1 MHIKRANYDNGARFL
16 GQQLFGTKV
25 RGQQVSVRAVPLF
38 ALMLLTFS
46 APLAAETITL
56 AIAAFPDLDRGIKL
70 AIPLYKKLHPNVE
83 IKLTSLG
90 IADHHTSMVTALG
103 AGGKL
108 PDVIAIDVDFIAKFA
123 ESDGFEDLGKP
134 PYDAMQYRNKI
145 ASFVYPLAISS
156 KGALAAMPVDIGPG
170 ALFYRKDLL
179 DAVGVSEA
187 ELTASW
193 ESYIAAGKKLKAATG
208 AWLLASAG
216 DIKNIVIRSNLQDG
230 EGIYFNKKGEP
241 VITSPRFKRA
251 FELAKAA
258 RDAGIDAK
266 VTSWT
271 NEWSEGFRSD
281 KLASQM
287 MGAWLAG
294 HLNNWIAPK
303 AAGKWRSASLPGG
316 AYSSWG
322 GSYYGIPKKAQ
333 HKAAAWEFIKF
344 LTTNKEM
351 QILAFR
357 SFDAFPSLIEAQND
371 EFVDQPIAYLGNQKA
386 RQQWKFAASKI
397 AAISVDKYDRV
408 AKEVVDAELEMVL
421 ELNKDIDAALVSAQ
435 ARLTRRVRR

>member
-1 MHIKRANYDNGARFL
+1 VIFRSRLLRALILLAF
-16 GQQLFGTKV
+16 
-25 RGQQVSVRAVPLF
+25 SMSS
-38 ALMLLTFS
+38 ALLC
-46 APLAAETITL
+46 AQTITL
-56 AIAAFPDLDRGIKL
+56 TVAAFPDLDRGIKL

-83 IKLTSLG
+83 IKLTSLA

-108 PDVIAIDVDFIAKFA
+108 PDVIAIDMDFIAKFA
-123 ESDGFEDLGKP
+123 ESGGFEDLGKP
-134 PYDAMQYRNKI
+134 PYDAPVYRAGI
-145 ASFVYPLAISS
+145 TSFAYPLAISS
-156 KGALAAMPVDIGPG
+156 KGVLAAMPVDIGPG

-179 DAVGVSEA
+179 DKVGVSEA
-187 ELTASW
+187 ELTESW

-208 AWLLASAG
+208 MWLFANAG
-216 DIKNIVIRSNLQDG
+216 DIKNIVIRSALKDG
-230 EGIYFNKKGEP
+230 EGIYFNAEGKP

-266 VTSWT
+266 VTPWT
-271 NEWSEGFRSD
+271 NEWSEGLKSD
-281 KLASQM
+281 RIASQM

-303 AAGKWRSASLPGG
+303 AVGKWRSAQLPGG

-333 HKAAAWEFIKF
+333 NKAAAWEFIKF

-351 QILAFR
+351 QIFAFR
-357 SFDAFPSLIEAQND
+357 SFDAFPSLVEAQND
-371 EFVDQPIAYLGNQKA
+371 EFVDQPIAYLGGQKA
-386 RQQWKFAASKI
+386 RQQWKLAANKI

-408 AKEVVDAELEMVL
+408 AQEVVDAELEMVL
-421 ELNKDIDAALVSAQ
+421 ELNKNIDAALISAQ
-435 ARLTRRVRR
+435 ARLMRRVRR

>member
-1 MHIKRANYDNGARFL
+1 MIFRA
-16 GQQLFGTKV
+16 QLWWVLLAF
-25 RGQQVSVRAVPLF
+25 SMSS
-38 ALMLLTFS
+38 ALLS
-46 APLAAETITL
+46 AETITL
-56 AIAAFPDLDRGIKL
+56 TVAAFPDLDRGIRL
-70 AIPLYKKLHPNVE
+70 AIPLYKKLNPNVE
-83 IKLTSLG
+83 IKLTSLA

-108 PDVIAIDVDFIAKFA
+108 PDMVAIDMDFIAKFA
-123 ESDGFEDLGKP
+123 ESGGFEDLGKP
-134 PYDAMQYRNKI
+134 PYDAPRYRDKI
-145 ASFVYPLAISS
+145 ASFAYPLAISS
-156 KGALAAMPVDIGPG
+156 KGVLAAMPVDIGPG

-179 DAVGVSEA
+179 EKIGVSEA
-187 ELTASW
+187 ELTESW
-193 ESYIAAGKKLKAATG
+193 ESYIAVGKKLKVATG

-216 DIKNIVIRSNLQDG
+216 DIKNIVIRSALKDG
-230 EGIYFNKKGEP
+230 EGIYFDAEGKP

-266 VTSWT
+266 VTPWT
-271 NEWSEGFRSD
+271 NEWSEGLKSD
-281 KLASQM
+281 RIASQM

-303 AAGKWRSASLPGG
+303 AAGKWRSAPLPGG

-333 HKAAAWEFIKF
+333 NKAAAWEFIKF
-344 LTTNKEM
+344 LTTHKEM

-371 EFVDQPIAYLGNQKA
+371 EFVDQPIAYLGGQKA
-386 RQQWKFAASKI
+386 RQQWKLAANKI

-408 AKEVVDAELEMVL
+408 AQEVVDAELEMVL
-421 ELNKDIDAALVSAQ
+421 ELNKNIDAALISAQ
-435 ARLTRRVRR
+435 ARLMRRVRR